1 MPTSRF
7 EPSSIKNKHKRE
19 ELTRKLKKEKR
30 QKKLDRRLAQA
41 KAEADNPA
49 AKKKRQLENV
59 PRTLDNTREFDPSI
73 LTADPSQIASTSAVA
88 STSNETSEQYDPSSS
103 AEQQPQNE
111 AALDISSDPFASY
124 FSGSTDPSVPPKV
137 LVTTSPKATRVTY
150 DFCEELVNVFPGAE
164 LIRRKKGKSS
174 AEMGRIA
181 GWAADREYSHLVVVN
196 EDMKRPNAMTVVY
209 LPDGPTA
216 YFKLTSIEG
225 MKKIHHHARPTEHFP
240 ELVLNGFVTRL
251 GHTVGRL
258 FQTLFPPM
266 PEFQGRQVVTLHN
279 QRDFLFF
286 RRHRYAFRSTE
297 KVALQEIG
305 PRFTL
310 KLRSMRKGLPAVKN
324 LGETAKPLE
333 FDTADDDAANDAEG
347 ESKSQDQDPSAE
359 PDEQDED
366 MEESTETQSQPAK
379 SKTLPPK
386 DDEYVWA
393 WKPELE
399 TTRRTFFL

>member
-7 EPSSIKNKHKRE
+7 EPSTIKNKIKRE
-19 ELTRKLKKEKR
+19 EISGKLKKTKR
-30 QKKLDRRLAQA
+30 QEKLARRLAQA

-49 AKKKRQLENV
+49 AKKRRQIQNA
-59 PRTLDNTREFDPSI
+59 PRTLDNMREYDPSI
-73 LTADPSQIASTSAVA
+73 LTANPNA
-88 STSNETSEQYDPSSS
+88 PSSS
-103 AEQQPQNE
+103 STSQPQPSTSKTTPAPNSAEE
-111 AALDISSDPFASY
+111 AQDILEHPTDETAADISSDPFASY
-124 FSGSTDPSVPPKV
+124 FSDTTDPLGPPKV
-137 LVTTSPKATRVTY
+137 LVTTSPKSTRVTY
-150 DFCEELVNVFPGAE
+150 EFCEELVNVLPGAE
-164 LIRRKKGKSS
+164 LIRRKKGKGF
-174 AEMGRIA
+174 EMGRIA

-196 EDMKRPNAMTVVY
+196 EDMKKPNAMTVVY
-209 LPDGPTA
+209 LPNGPTA
-216 YFKLTSIEG
+216 YFKLTSIEL
-225 MKKIHHHARPTEHFP
+225 MKEIRGHARSTDHYP

-310 KLRSMRKGLPAVKN
+310 KLRSLRKGLPAVKN
-324 LGETAKPLE
+324 LGERPQDME
-333 FDTADDDAANDAEG
+333 FDNFETPEEPTSQPVASESAEDVTLEG
-347 ESKSQDQDPSAE
+347 EKDGEKDGKK
-359 PDEQDED
+359 
-366 MEESTETQSQPAK
+366 AK
-379 SKTLPPK
+379 KTLPPK
-386 DDEYVWA
+386 EDEFQWM

>member
-1 MPTSRF
+1 MPASRF
-7 EPSSIKNKHKRE
+7 EPSSIKNKIKRE
-19 ELTRKLKKEKR
+19 EVARKQKREKR
-30 QKKLDRRLAQA
+30 QNKLQRRLAQA
-41 KAEADNPA
+41 KAEANDPL
-49 AKKKRQLENV
+49 AKKKRREQNV

-73 LTADPSQIASTSAVA
+73 LTANPAAAS
-88 STSNETSEQYDPSSS
+88 SSS
-103 AEQQPQNE
+103 AAQPEASSSSSPQEHGQAHPPDHQPQDE
-111 AALDISSDPFASY
+111 SAADLANDPFASY
-124 FSGSTDPSVPPKV
+124 FSGVADPTVPPKV
-137 LVTTSPKATRVTY
+137 LITTSQKATRVTY
-150 DFCEELVNVFPGAE
+150 NFCDELVNVFPGAE
-164 LIRRKKGKSS
+164 SIRRKKGRGF
-174 AEMGRIA
+174 EMGRIA
-181 GWAADREYSHLVVVN
+181 GWAANRGYSHLMVVN
-196 EDMKRPNAMTVVY
+196 EDTKKPNAITIVY

-216 YFKLTSIEG
+216 YFKLTSVELS
-225 MKKIHHHARPTEHFP
+225 KRIHGHGRPTDHFP

-310 KLRSMRKGLPAVKN
+310 KLRSLRKGLPAVKN
-324 LGETAKPLE
+324 LGEPSKPLE
-333 FDTADDDAANDAEG
+333 FDTFEEG
-347 ESKSQDQDPSAE
+347 ERG
-359 PDEQDED
+359 ED
-366 MEESTETQSQPAK
+366 MEMADAEATAQGEEGEGEQSEDKAQAKPKEVVPPTE
-379 SKTLPPK
+379 
-386 DDEYVWA
+386 DEYQWI